1 MPFVMPDLGPVMP
14 EIVMTC
20 LALLI
25 LLADLVIKR
34 KETIAFLSIAS
45 AAIVTYLLAGSAG
58 ITFKGMF
65 IADNYSLFF
74 KLIFMLN
81 VILTV
86 LISVKYIAIE
96 KVNFGE
102 YYSLILFS
110 TLGMMLMASA
120 GDLIVLYLG
129 LELMALSAYVL
140 AGFLR
145 HDIKS
150 NEAAIKYFLLG
161 SFASAFLLYGISMI
175 YGLTG
180 TTDIYKIGEEV
191 NRLIGESKISTS
203 SPIHPFTHSPLLL
216 SIVMF
221 AAAFSFKIAA
231 VPFHMWAP
239 DVYEGAPTSVTAFM
253 SVGPKAAGFAV
264 LGRVFLTAFDAAR
277 IEWTGILIPIA
288 ALTMAVGNI
297 VAISQTN
304 IKRMLAYSSIAHAGY
319 MLLGIIAGTSEGMAS
334 VLNYMLIYAFMNIGA
349 FAVVIML
356 RSEGFKGDNISDYE
370 GLAKTHP
377 LAAALMLVFMFSLT
391 GIPPTAGFMGKF
403 YLFMSAVSAGYVWL
417 AVTAV
422 IFSAI
427 SAYFYLRIVMYMYM
441 KEPKAEVQL
450 SASPGIALALAI
462 TVIAVLVI
470 GVLPSKVISVARI
483 AAAGF

>member
-1 MPFVMPDLGPVMP
+1 MPFAMPDLGPVMP

-25 LLADLVIKR
+25 LLSELVIKR
-34 KETIAFLSIAS
+34 KETIAFMSIVS
-45 AAIVTYLLAGSAG
+45 VAIVTYLLAGSTG
-58 ITFKGMF
+58 TTFNGMF
-65 IADNYSLFF
+65 IADGYSLFF

-81 VILTV
+81 VVLTV

-120 GDLIVLYLG
+120 GDLITLYLG
-129 LELMALSAYVL
+129 LELMALSTYVL

-150 NEAAIKYFLLG
+150 NEAAMKYFLLG

-180 TTDIYKIGEEV
+180 TTD
-191 NRLIGESKISTS
+191 LHAISS
-203 SPIHPFTHSPLLL
+203 YISQKGL
-216 SIVMF
+216 SGNPVLTLSMIMF
-221 AAAFSFKIAA
+221 AVAFSFKIAA

-264 LGRVFLTAFDAAR
+264 LGRVFMTAFGAAR

-288 ALTMAVGNI
+288 ILTMAVGNI
-297 VAISQTN
+297 AAISQTN

-319 MLLGIIAGTSEGMAS
+319 ILLGIIAGTSEGMAG
-334 VLNYMLIYAFMNIGA
+334 VLNYLFIYAFMNIGA
-349 FAVVIML
+349 FAVVIIL

-403 YLFMSAVSAGYVWL
+403 YLFMSAVSAGYTWL

-441 KEPKAEVQL
+441 KEPKTEVQL

-462 TVIAVLVI
+462 TVIAVLII
-470 GVLPSKVISVARI
+470 GVFPSKIINVARI
-483 AAAGF
+483 AAGF